1 VLVYDAV
8 VASRGTA
15 GCLAAARHA
24 RCGHRGIGAD
34 RAAGAPLTVVEAVLG
49 TRLPGFEDLWR
60 Y

>member
-1 VLVYDAV
+1 VLILDAE

-15 GCLAAARHA
+15 GFLAAARLA
-24 RCGHRGIGAD
+24 RRGHLGIGAD
-34 RAAGAPLTVVEAVLG
+34 RAAGAALTVVEAVLG